1 MIHVLKGER
10 QRETKTDTQQ
20 RRPLEDRGRG
30 WNYAATSQGTPRAAG
45 RGEKIFSLDLSE
57 GVWSIS
63 GFWTFD
69 LQNCERTGFCCFKP

>member
-10 QRETKTDTQQ
+10 QRETKTEIHRKEGHWKT
-20 RRPLEDRGRG
+20 GRG

-45 RGEKIFSLDLSE
+45 RGEQRFSPELSE